1 MFCFVLSLKNSLIL
15 GEEDFN
21 VKNNDASAMIRDK
34 GNQLYQKKQFKVI
47 KRSHFKIK
55 ARKNRNNQKDPLIY
69 LWRFN

>member
-1 MFCFVLSLKNSLIL
+1 MLCFALSLKNLIIL

-21 VKNNDASAMIRDK
+21 VKNNDVSAMIRDK

-55 ARKNRNNQKDPLIY
+55 ARKNRNNHKDPLIY
-69 LWRFN
+69 GD

>member
-1 MFCFVLSLKNSLIL
+1 MFCFVLSLKKPLIL

-47 KRSHFKIK
+47 KTSHFQ
-55 ARKNRNNQKDPLIY
+55 N
-69 LWRFN
+69 

>member
-1 MFCFVLSLKNSLIL
+1 MFCFVLSLKTLIL

-47 KRSHFKIK
+47 RRSHFKIK
-55 ARKNRNNQKDPLIY
+55 VGKNRNNHKD
-69 LWRFN
+69 

>member
-1 MFCFVLSLKNSLIL
+1 MFCFVLSLKNPLIL

-47 KRSHFKIK
+47 KTSHFQ
-55 ARKNRNNQKDPLIY
+55 N
-69 LWRFN
+69 

>member
-1 MFCFVLSLKNSLIL
+1 MLCPQFKKTPLIL

-47 KRSHFKIK
+47 KISHFKIK
-55 ARKNRNNQKDPLIY
+55 ACKNRKNRNNYKDTLIY
-69 LWRFN
+69 GD